1 MDTVKKLWCAA
12 LLSVALSVPVAACA
26 QTLKVSPAIEVQA
39 GSASLPIHVGGRVQ
53 RRGGAYL
60 SQWPGAYFEAAFSGR
75 EVFFRT
81 GEGDV
86 HLRVTVDGQAV
97 SVLRPGHGLHRI
109 GGLADGDH
117 RLRIEIVSENQTAP
131 VNFEGVFGVPARA
144 TVVGP
149 RARQIEF
156 IGDSHTVGYANT
168 TSVRDCSDEA
178 VWETT
183 DTGAGIAGVLAR
195 RYDADYQ
202 VNAISGRG
210 VVRNYGGMARDT
222 LPQAYPFTLFD
233 KQVWYADAAWRPQV
247 IVVALGTNDFSTEL
261 TSDERWKSREA
272 LTNDYEIAYAAFLR
286 GLRLRSPDARIVA
299 WGGEGSEM
307 AAASQ
312 RVVTRLRAE
321 GDARIV
327 FAPVAGMG
335 LNACHW
341 HPDLADDRAV
351 AATVAAVL
359 DGDAD
364 LWADR

>member
-1 MDTVKKLWCAA
+1 MDRVKMHWCAA
-12 LLSVALSVPVAACA
+12 LLSVALSAPAAASA
-26 QTLKVSPAIEVQA
+26 QTLQVSPAIGVQA
-39 GSASLPIHVGGRVQ
+39 GSKSLPLHVGGRVQ

-60 SQWPGAYFEAAFSGR
+60 SQWPGAYFETVFSGR

-81 GEGDV
+81 GEDDV

-97 SVLRPGHGLHRI
+97 SVLRPGQGLHRI

-144 TVVGP
+144 MVVGP

-168 TSVRDCSDEA
+168 TSVRDCSDET

-261 TSDERWKSREA
+261 TPDERWKSREA
-272 LTNDYEIAYAAFLR
+272 LTEDYEIAYAAFLR

-299 WGGEGSEM
+299 WGAEGSEM

-312 RVVTRLRAE
+312 RVVARLRAE

-327 FAPVAGMG
+327 FAPVAAMG
-335 LNACHW
+335 LAACHW

-351 AATVAAVL
+351 AATVATVL
-359 DGDAD
+359 DGVGD
-364 LWADR
+364 LWVDR